1 MELDDS
7 GFISPQQREEA
18 LETKNQKEKNSKI
31 DENKNSPFLSLTP
44 VRDVK
49 VCFPTRRSRRAKRR
63 SENFTDPAH
72 LLVRDQFFL
81 SLLNLNLVKIAK
93 KDRRSTSSG
102 RIADQD

>member
-18 LETKNQKEKNSKI
+18 LGTKNQKEKNSKI
-31 DENKNSPFLSLTP
+31 DENKNTPFLSLTP

-63 SENFTDPAH
+63 SENLIEPAH
-72 LLVRDQFFL
+72 LLVRNQIFALFTEIKFRQ
-81 SLLNLNLVKIAK
+81 N
-93 KDRRSTSSG
+93 RRK
-102 RIADQD
+102 R